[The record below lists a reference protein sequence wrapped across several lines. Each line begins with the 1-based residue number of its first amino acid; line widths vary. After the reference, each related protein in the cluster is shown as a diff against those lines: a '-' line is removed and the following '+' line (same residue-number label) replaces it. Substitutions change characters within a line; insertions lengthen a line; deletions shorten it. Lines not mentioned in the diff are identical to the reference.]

1 MIVMA
6 LGQLSTENIILRIV
20 LTSMLEFLY
29 FCLFWIRGDSNAF
42 FKESQIA

>member
-20 LTSMLEFLY
+20 LTSMLEFLS
-29 FCLFWIRGDSNAF
+29 FCTCLNRLI
-42 FKESQIA
+42 K